1 MLWLC
6 LMIVIAQAL
15 FAITSLRRYMALPAV
30 PTVPRRLGMPR
41 VSVIVPARNEAPNLG
56 RLLASLLALDY
67 GSYEVIVVDDDS
79 TDASLPVASEFDAII
94 VRTGGLPPGWT
105 GKNYACHLGALAATG
120 DWLLFTDADTEHAPL
135 SLASILGYALDRQ
148 LEAVSVLVGQECRS
162 FWERLLVPFAYQ
174 QYFVGVPGAQVNQPR
189 GSTTLAN
196 GQYFLIRREAYE
208 RLGGH
213 EAVRNS
219 LAEDIRLADRLKSHG
234 VRYGVAR
241 AEALVRARAY
251 RGLAEIVTG
260 FSKNSFQYLSLDPR
274 RGAVVV
280 LSVVLASLTPS
291 LISLGLQPAP
301 ENDTLLLLAG
311 YSYAFLALGLMG
323 WDRLFR
329 VPAWYG
335 LLQPFS
341 ALAFVIIAV
350 RSALRSLLGRGVVW
364 KGRVY
369 GKRFQAAEPTDTQP
383 HPRSRQRP

>member
-6 LMIVIAQAL
+6 LVIVIAQAV
-15 FAITSLRRYMALPAV
+15 FAIVSLRRYMALPAV
-30 PTVPRRLGMPR
+30 PTVPRRLSMPR

-79 TDASLPVASEFDAII
+79 TDASLAVASEFDAII
-94 VRTGGLPPGWT
+94 VRTGGLQPGWT
-105 GKNYACHLGALAATG
+105 GKNYACHLGAMAATG

-135 SLASILGYALDRQ
+135 SLASIVGYALDRQ
-148 LEAVSVLVGQECRS
+148 LEAVSVMVGQECVS
-162 FWERLLVPFAYQ
+162 FWERALVPFAFQ
-174 QYFVGVPGAQVNQPR
+174 QYFVGVPGAQVNQTRHP
-189 GSTTLAN
+189 TALAN
-196 GQYFLIRREAYE
+196 GQYFLIRREVYE

-213 EAVRNS
+213 EAVRHS

-234 VRYGVAR
+234 VRYGFAR

-251 RGLAEIVTG
+251 RSLADIMTG
-260 FSKNSFQYLSLDPR
+260 FSKNSFQFLSLDPR
-274 RGAVVV
+274 RGALVV

-291 LISLGLQPAP
+291 LISLGLQP
-301 ENDTLLLLAG
+301 ENDTVLLLAG

-341 ALAFVIIAV
+341 ALAFVLIAV

-369 GKRFQAAEPTDTQP
+369 GQRFQTTSAVDEQP
-383 HPRSRQRP
+383 HPKSRQRR

>member
-6 LMIVIAQAL
+6 LLIVLAQAV
-15 FAITSLRRYMALPAV
+15 FAVSSLRRYTALPAV

-79 TDASLPVASEFDAII
+79 TDATLAVASEFDAII
-94 VRTGGLPPGWT
+94 VRTGGLQPGWT
-105 GKNYACHLGALAATG
+105 GKNYACHLGAMAATG

-148 LEAVSVLVGQECRS
+148 LEAVSVMVGQECAS
-162 FWERLLVPFAYQ
+162 FWERVLVPFAFQ
-174 QYFVGVPGAQVNQPR
+174 QYFIGVPALTVNQPR
-189 GSTTLAN
+189 HPSALAN
-196 GQYFLIRREAYE
+196 GQYFLIRREVYE

-219 LAEDIRLADRLKSHG
+219 LAEDIRLAVRLKAHG
-234 VRYGVAR
+234 VRYGFAR

-251 RGLAEIVTG
+251 RNLADIMTG
-260 FSKNSFQYLSLDPR
+260 FSKNSFQFLNLDQG
-274 RGAVVV
+274 RGAFVV

-291 LISLGLQPAP
+291 LISLGLQPD
-301 ENDTLLLLAG
+301 NDTVLLLAG

-341 ALAFVIIAV
+341 ALAFVVIAV
-350 RSALRSLLGRGVVW
+350 RSALRSLLGRGVMW

-369 GKRFQAAEPTDTQP
+369 GKRYQVAEPTDEQP
-383 HPRSRQRP
+383 DPKSRQRR